1 MRLRV
6 GLICVVLAGL
16 SAAPVAAAA
25 APAELRAGMGR
36 ADITP
41 PAGYALGG
49 WTRADRTGQGVH
61 TRLYASALVLE
72 SGGEKTALVSIDL
85 FAAPGGLVKDVAAAA
100 GAAFNE
106 RNVLV
111 SASHTHA
118 GPSGFAN
125 FDTFNT
131 LAPSPETIDRPSSFV
146 ELLSPLPA
154 DQRLYGLLVDR
165 ISAAIRRADRSS
177 GPAAIGWG
185 KQRLTTV
192 TRNRSVE
199 AHLADHGVIRT
210 RGAGRPSQDPD
221 GPLHTIDP
229 DVSVLRV
236 DRIGKQGNRPLGAWS
251 SFANHGTVNPSEFE
265 VYNQDH
271 HGSANRVFEARVRRA
286 ARLGPESS
294 LINVYGNSNEG
305 DQSAGLDGQ
314 GPAIT
319 DRVGSAEGR
328 AMFRA
333 WRRAGRALE
342 RRPAVD
348 RRWTRTCFCGQ
359 AVKGGGRV
367 ADSPLPGLPF
377 LTGSEEGR
385 GPLFDLTGVPLEGIR
400 APSSFGSQGHKV
412 GIPAASSDS
421 IPRAVPLMVLRIAD
435 RMVASMPG
443 EPTVEMGRRVRAAV
457 LAQARGA
464 GVREAIV
471 SGLANEFVLYLTT
484 PEEYD
489 RQHYEGGSTLF
500 GPHAGSLLR
509 DELAGLARRI
519 ARDRRPPKPFAF
531 DPRNGVVADHSGFG
545 PGAAEAAPLTQP
557 RTAVGRCG
565 YAEFGW
571 RGGDLGTDRPFDR
584 PFVIVQ
590 RRVRGDWRPI
600 ADDLGLQI
608 VWTVESG
615 GRYLAR
621 WEVPRDAPAG
631 LHRLRISARR
641 YSVASRPFT
650 VSRGGPRST
659 ATPVGDGYRL
669 RALSAACAA

>member
-1 MRLRV
+1 MRL
-6 GLICVVLAGL
+6 GFWSIVVMLAAFL
-16 SAAPVAAAA
+16 AAPVAGAAE
-25 APAELRAGMGR
+25 PAIHAGMGR
-36 ADITP
+36 SDITP
-41 PAGYALGG
+41 PAGYAFGG

-85 FAAPGGLVKDVAAAA
+85 FAAPGGLVKDIAAAA
-100 GAAFNE
+100 GAGFSE

-118 GPSGFAN
+118 GPGGFAN
-125 FDTFNT
+125 FDTLNT
-131 LAPSPETIDRPSSFV
+131 VAPSPETIDRPSSFV
-146 ELLSPLPA
+146 ELLSPRPT
-154 DQRLYGLLVDR
+154 DRQLYGLLVDR
-165 ISAAIRRADRSS
+165 ISAAIRRAERSS
-177 GPAAIGWG
+177 APAAIGWG
-185 KQRLTTV
+185 TERLTTV
-192 TRNRSVE
+192 TRNRSLE
-199 AHLADHGVIRT
+199 AHLADHGLTRA
-210 RGAGRPSQDPD
+210 RGAGKASEDPD
-221 GPLHTIDP
+221 GTQHTIDP
-229 DVSVLRV
+229 DVNVLRV
-236 DRIGKQGNRPLGAWS
+236 DRISAQGTRPLGAWS

-271 HGSANRVFEARVRRA
+271 HGPANRVFEGRVRRA
-286 ARLGPESS
+286 AGLEPGRALV
-294 LINVYGNSNEG
+294 NVYGNSNEG
-305 DQSAGLDGQ
+305 DLSAGLDGQ
-314 GPAIT
+314 GPAVT
-319 DRVGSAEGR
+319 DRVGTAEGKS
-328 AMFRA
+328 MFSA

-342 RRPAVD
+342 RRPTVD

-385 GPLFDLTGVPLEGIR
+385 GPLFDLTGVPLEDIR
-400 APSSFGSQGHKV
+400 TPSSSGAQGNKV
-412 GIPAASSDS
+412 GIPAASNDS
-421 IPRAVPLMVLRIAD
+421 FPRAVPLMVVRVAD
-435 RMVASMPG
+435 RMIASMPG

-457 LAQARGA
+457 LARARGS

-484 PEEYD
+484 PEEYG

-500 GPHAGSLLR
+500 GPHAASLLR
-509 DELAGLARRI
+509 DELAGLAGRI
-519 ARDRRPPKPFAF
+519 ARGQRPPKPFAL

-545 PGAAEAAPLTQP
+545 PGAADAVPLTQP
-557 RTAVGRCG
+557 RAAVGRCG

-590 RRVRGDWRPI
+590 RRVAGDWQPI
-600 ADDLGLQI
+600 TDDLGLQI
-608 VWTVESG
+608 VWTVEQG

-621 WEVPRDAPAG
+621 WEVPPDAPTG
-631 LHRLRISARR
+631 RHRLRISARR

-650 VSRGGPRST
+650 VSRAGPRSV

-669 RALSAACAA
+669 GALSAACAG